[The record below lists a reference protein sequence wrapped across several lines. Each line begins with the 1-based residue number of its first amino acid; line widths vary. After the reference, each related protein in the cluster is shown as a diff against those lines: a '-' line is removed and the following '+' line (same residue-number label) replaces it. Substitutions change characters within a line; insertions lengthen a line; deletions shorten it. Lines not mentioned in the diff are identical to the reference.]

1 MIPLLYGL
9 IVGIVAGSVDDPAVG
24 LGVFIVCAIPA
35 MICFPVAYSKKVEYE
50 KRLAEHKEW
59 EEEFE
64 QENQERKKQ
73 IAVLQ
78 EEVRAMQK
86 SYADYLAVLPA
97 SYRDL
102 PAASYFLTAVRD
114 GRADDMKEAM
124 NLYEQQLHNWK
135 MEKAFEDMT
144 KLQKYQNQF
153 ISDALNEIQRNQ
165 EVIHS
170 DLSAIM
176 TMQAVDLIAK

>member
-1 MIPLLYGL
+1 MQLPRIKSYREFLETYKSG
-9 IVGIVAGSVDDPAVG
+9 VGADAVSAQKRKKAG
-24 LGVFIVCAIPA
+24 
-35 MICFPVAYSKKVEYE
+35 VEYARSKSTYGARAE
-50 KRLAEHKEW
+50 SLAEAGLS
-59 EEEFE
+59 
-64 QENQERKKQ
+64 R
-73 IAVLQ
+73 
-78 EEVRAMQK
+78 
-86 SYADYLAVLPA
+86 SGYADYLAVLPA